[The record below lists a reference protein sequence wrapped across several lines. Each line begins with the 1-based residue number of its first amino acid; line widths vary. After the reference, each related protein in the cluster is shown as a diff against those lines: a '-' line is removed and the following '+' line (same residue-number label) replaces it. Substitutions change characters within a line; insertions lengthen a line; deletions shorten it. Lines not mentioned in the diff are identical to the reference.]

1 MDLKRARQHTGE
13 WVAGRHPSGLL
24 YGVIITGAVMS
35 ASAGQET
42 SAQRIVATTGFVLG
56 IYFLADVYVRVFA
69 HQFREG
75 RDSIGHRFAAAAS
88 HESGVLLGG
97 VPALGTFAVA
107 TALGVAPSTAV
118 DIALWVTVIVLGAIA
133 YLAARYAGSPVR
145 EALVES
151 ALAGMLGVLMV
162 VSKSLLH

>member
-1 MDLKRARQHTGE
+1 VDLKRARQHTGE

-107 TALGVAPSTAV
+107 TALGVPPSTAV

-151 ALAGMLGVLMV
+151 ALAGLLGVLMV

>member
-1 MDLKRARQHTGE
+1 MDLKHARQHTGE

-107 TALGVAPSTAV
+107 TALGVPPSTAV

-151 ALAGMLGVLMV
+151 ALAGLLGVLMV
-162 VSKSLLH
+162 VTKSLLH

>member
-1 MDLKRARQHTGE
+1 MDLKDARQHTGE

-35 ASAGQET
+35 ASAGHET

-56 IYFLADVYVRVFA
+56 VYFLADVYVRVFA

-97 VPALGTFAVA
+97 VPALGTFAVS
-107 TALGVAPSTAV
+107 TALGVPPSTAV

-133 YLAARYAGSPVR
+133 YLAARYAGSTVR
-145 EALVES
+145 EALIES
-151 ALAGMLGVLMV
+151 ALAGLLGVLMV

>member
-1 MDLKRARQHTGE
+1 VDLKDAGHHTGE

-35 ASAGQET
+35 ATAGHGT
-42 SAQRIVATTGFVLG
+42 SAQRIVASTVFVLG
-56 IYFLADVYVRVFA
+56 VYFLADVYVRVFA

-75 RDSIGHRFAAAAS
+75 RASIGHRFASAAS

-97 VPALGTFAVA
+97 VPALGTFAVS
-107 TALGVAPSTAV
+107 TALGVSPSTAA
-118 DIALWVTVIVLGAIA
+118 DIALWVTVVVLGTIA
-133 YLAARYAGSPVR
+133 YLAARYAGSTVR
-145 EALVES
+145 EALLES
-151 ALAGMLGVLMV
+151 AVAGLLGILMV